1 MYNPYNPYQSMQ
13 SPYQSVYNQYQPQQP
28 TMPPMPRQE
37 ILKVNG
43 RNGIDM
49 LNMSPNSSLLALDST
64 APIVWLVQTDGA
76 GYKTP
81 APYKI
86 EPYQEQKQND
96 STNADIIAAFNSLDA
111 RVAKLEGMVHND
123 ESNSASNRKTKS
135 SAGKSATDKVNDGN
149 A

>member
-1 MYNPYNPYQSMQ
+1 MYNPYAPYQVG
-13 SPYQSVYNQYQPQQP
+13 SPYQSVYNQYQPQQQP

-81 APYKI
+81 TPYKI

-96 STNADIIAAFNSLDA
+96 NTNADIIAAFNSLDA
-111 RVAKLEGMVHND
+111 RVAKLEGMVNHD
-123 ESNSASNRKTKS
+123 ESNSTSARKTKS
-135 SAGKSATDKVNDGN
+135 GAGKSQPDKVNDGN

>member
-1 MYNPYNPYQSMQ
+1 MYNPYNPYQS
-13 SPYQSVYNQYQPQQP
+13 PFNQYQQQ

-81 APYKI
+81 TPYKI
-86 EPYQEQKQND
+86 EPYQEPKQND
-96 STNADIIAAFNSLDA
+96 NTNADIMSAFNSLDA
-111 RVAKLEGMVHND
+111 RVAKLEGMISND
-123 ESNSASNRKTKS
+123 ESNSSSARKAKS
-135 SAGKSATDKVNDGN
+135 STGKSQSD
-149 A
+149 

>member
-13 SPYQSVYNQYQPQQP
+13 SPYQSVYNQYQPQQQL

-81 APYKI
+81 TPYKI

-96 STNADIIAAFNSLDA
+96 NNADIIAAFNSLDA
-111 RVAKLEGMVHND
+111 RVAKLEGMVNHD
-123 ESNSASNRKTKS
+123 ESNSTSARKAKS
-135 SAGKSATDKVNDGN
+135 CAGKSAADKVNDGN

>member
-1 MYNPYNPYQSMQ
+1 MQ
-13 SPYQSVYNQYQPQQP
+13 SPYQSVYNQYQPQQQL

-81 APYKI
+81 TPYKI

-96 STNADIIAAFNSLDA
+96 NNADIIAAFNSLDA
-111 RVAKLEGMVHND
+111 RVAKLEGMVNHD
-123 ESNSASNRKTKS
+123 ESNSTSARKAKS
-135 SAGKSATDKVNDGN
+135 CAGKSAADKVNDGN

>member
-1 MYNPYNPYQSMQ
+1 MYNPYNPYQTMQ

-81 APYKI
+81 TPYKI

-111 RVAKLEGMVHND
+111 RVAKLEGMVNHD
-123 ESNSASNRKTKS
+123 ESNSASSRKAKS
-135 SAGKSATDKVNDGN
+135 SAGKSSTDKVNDGN